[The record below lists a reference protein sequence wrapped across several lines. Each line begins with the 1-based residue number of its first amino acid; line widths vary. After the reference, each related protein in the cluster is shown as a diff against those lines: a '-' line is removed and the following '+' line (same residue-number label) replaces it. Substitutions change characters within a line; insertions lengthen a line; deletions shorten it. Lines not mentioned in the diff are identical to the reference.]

1 MITLDSKIQ
10 KGEKDSFVLS
20 FSHLS
25 FVVSDEFV
33 KDGLY
38 SVYPNKF
45 VSAYYQEI
53 PELLLNLG
61 YVSSNDSNKIVI
73 DARKD
78 REYKVSRI
86 EVYAVSM
93 DSYSE
98 KIEAL
103 SKNKF
108 EIEDWNDGYIKGK
121 INNDVD
127 GILQLSTGYS
137 KGWNVLVDGKRVNT
151 FATDKSFLSIA
162 LPSGEHVIEYK
173 YNEPFKEA
181 CSFATIVGFI
191 AFGILCYYD
200 NKRTD
205 DIECCAWIGE
215 I

>member
-1 MITLDSKIQ
+1 M
-10 KGEKDSFVLS
+10 
-20 FSHLS
+20 
-25 FVVSDEFV
+25 
-33 KDGLY
+33 
-38 SVYPNKF
+38 
-45 VSAYYQEI
+45 
-53 PELLLNLG
+53 G
-61 YVSSNDSNKIVI
+61 YASSNDSNKIVI
-73 DARKD
+73 DARKN

-108 EIEDWNDGYIKGK
+108 EIEDWKDGYIKGK

-162 LPSGEHVIEYK
+162 LPSGKHVIEYK

-200 NKRTD
+200 KKRTLT
-205 DIECCAWIGE
+205 
-215 I
+215 